1 MIDGSMGMA
10 CKCSSSGIERR
21 SIIYCTNNNK
31 EFCFD
36 KEKKKF
42 NRRNLRNVSTIPIF
56 KRSFCRWRSVFS
68 KKCILSMDVREKSRS
83 SLFESSKHK
92 RVPIYVMMPIDTFG
106 IDTSGAPRI
115 RKIKALTISLK
126 ALKLAGVHG
135 IAIEVWWGIVE
146 RFFPQAYNWSLYEEL
161 FKLVSETGLKLQVAL
176 SFHSNVHLSSRV
188 QGITLPQWILEIGR
202 QNKDIYYRD
211 HNGVPNADYLTL
223 GVDNIPLFSGRTA
236 LQCYEDFISS
246 FANKFDSLMGTI
258 IEEVC
263 VGLGPSGELRYP
275 AHPFQDGRWQFPG
288 VGAFQCY
295 DKYMMGDL
303 RAVAWQEGKPD
314 WANKGPPNAGNYNS
328 FPTDVPFFEEGEGS
342 FLSDYGHFFL
352 EWYSDRLLHHADA
365 VLGVAANLLRKY
377 QEDEQNPVRV
387 VAKIGLLYWWYQT
400 MSHPAELTAGYYN
413 TAFRDGYDPLTSML
427 SRHGAALQ
435 ISCFEMLDSET
446 PQTFLCSPEG
456 LLQQI
461 RTASNKRVVELTG
474 RNAHE
479 RFDEAGLK
487 QIHSNCYDSHAEAVR
502 SFTYFRM
509 NDKIF
514 RVENWNN
521 FVPFVRRMST
531 DL

>member
-1 MIDGSMGMA
+1 MIDGSIGMA
-10 CKCSSSGIERR
+10 CKCSVERR
-21 SIIYCTNNNK
+21 SVIYCNNLR

-36 KEKKKF
+36 RERRKS
-42 NRRNLRNVSTIPIF
+42 NRKNLRNVSTIPIF
-56 KRSFCRWRSVFS
+56 KWSFSRWRSVFGKS
-68 KKCILSMDVREKSRS
+68 CILSMDVREKSRS
-83 SLFESSKHK
+83 TLFESSKHK
-92 RVPIYVMMPIDTFG
+92 RVPLYVMMPIDSFG
-106 IDTSGAPRI
+106 IGTSGTPRI

-126 ALKLAGVHG
+126 ALKLA
-135 IAIEVWWGIVE
+135 
-146 RFFPQAYNWSLYEEL
+146 EL
-161 FKLVSETGLKLQVAL
+161 FKLVSEMGLKLQVAL

-188 QGITLPQWILEIGR
+188 QGVSLPQWIIEIGR
-202 QNKDIYYRD
+202 HNKDIYYRD
-211 HNGVPNADYLTL
+211 QNGFPNADYLTL
-223 GVDNIPLFSGRTA
+223 GVDNLPLFSGRTA
-236 LQCYEDFISS
+236 LHCYEDFIPS
-246 FANKFDSLMGTI
+246 FASKFDSLMGTI

-288 VGAFQCY
+288 IGAFQCY
-295 DKYMMGDL
+295 DKMEDL
-303 RAVAWQEGKPD
+303 RSVAWQEGKPD
-314 WANKGPPNAGNYNS
+314 WANKGPPNVGDYNS
-328 FPTDVPFFEEGEGS
+328 FPTDVPFFEEGDGN

-352 EWYSDRLLHHADA
+352 EWYSDRLLRHADDI
-365 VLGVAANLLRKY
+365 LGVAANLLGKY
-377 QEDEQNPVRV
+377 QDHEQNSVRM

-400 MSHPAELTAGYYN
+400 ISHPAKLTAGYYN

-427 SRHGAALQ
+427 SRHKVALQ
-435 ISCFEMLDSET
+435 MSCFEMLDNET

-461 RTASNKRVVELTG
+461 RTASKKRVVELTR

-487 QIHSNCYDSHAEAVR
+487 QIHSNCYDSQEEAVR